1 MTDGFKL
8 GIELEKNFYSNFA
21 RNVKAEISKK
31 ITKVIPRVAETI
43 KSKIQQ
49 IVIVKITSSPEY
61 AAIVGSGAR
70 GELGI
75 NEAASRMDA
84 IIKTWAE
91 NIVVSVVPEN
101 ITGLALIKIGVIQT
115 DYSDVLALAEA
126 ELSYTSRRGQKNLE
140 WLRWLL
146 LEGDRAIVTDYEY
159 SSKSRGGS
167 RTGLGIMIK
176 RRGGWKVPAAIA
188 GTEND
193 NFATRALS
201 EIQDNIDIIVRQ
213 ELTKVL

>member
-21 RNVKAEISKK
+21 QNVKAEISKK
-31 ITKVIPRVAETI
+31 ITKAIPRAVATI
-43 KSKIQQ
+43 RSKIQQ

-61 AAIVGSGAR
+61 AAIVGSRVR

-84 IIKTWAE
+84 IINAWAE
-91 NIVVSVVPEN
+91 NIVVTIVPEN
-101 ITGLALIKIGVIQT
+101 ITGLALIKIGIIQS
-115 DYSDVLALAEA
+115 DYADVLALAEA
-126 ELSYTSRRGQKNLE
+126 EMSYTSRRGQKSLE

-146 LEGDRAIVTDYEY
+146 LEGGRAIVTSYEY
-159 SSKSRGGS
+159 SGGSRGGS

-176 RRGGWKVPAAIA
+176 RRGGWKVPDAIA